1 MATLVEANPHNTA
14 VAAVVH
20 PLIVRLTHWVNAGA
34 MIVMII
40 SGWQI
45 HNAYPTL
52 PFSFPGMLTL
62 GDGLAGGLRWHFAA
76 MWVLVINGAIY
87 LAHGVISGR
96 FRHKLLP
103 VRPAHVIRDVRLAF
117 TGKLAHDDLAV
128 YNAVQRLLYAGVIG
142 VGTFI
147 VISGLAIWKPVQF
160 GFLTTLF
167 GDFDNARLIHFAAMS
182 AIVMFLAI
190 HIVMATLVPKSLR
203 AMLRGR

>member
-14 VAAVVH
+14 VAEVVH
-20 PLIVRLTHWVNAGA
+20 PLIVRLTHLDNAGA
-34 MIVMII
+34 MIVMLM

-96 FRHKLLP
+96 FRRKLLP
-103 VRPAHVIRDVRLAF
+103 VRLAHVIRDVRLAF
-117 TGKLAHDDLAV
+117 IGKLAHDDLAI

-142 VGTFI
+142 VGTLI

>member
-1 MATLVEANPHNTA
+1 MSAIDPK
-14 VAAVVH
+14 
-20 PLIVRLTHWVNAGA
+20 RK
-34 MIVMII
+34 
-40 SGWQI
+40 SGSSKD
-45 HNAYPTL
+45 NRV
-52 PFSFPGMLTL
+52 FPGRGVIYFTHNR
-62 GDGLAGGLRWHFAA
+62 GTICQFSLAFEQRSGSMVIKSRTRGKPSCPLCRVEMFWP
-76 MWVLVINGAIY
+76 VLVINGAIY

-96 FRHKLLP
+96 FRRKLLP

-117 TGKLAHDDLAV
+117 TGNLAHDDLAV

-142 VGTFI
+142 VGTLI